1 MFQVLLFFQN
11 IHDEIFLNKIK
22 NKKEIF
28 LNFFEYINRSSIVW
42 FLRKF
47 IPSSN
52 LNSSIQILNLYKLCM
67 QHIFLIFLILITFN
81 ALLNINQYKYTIS
94 NKNNIQFYDFIK
106 ERITQFKSPL
116 VLSSFQSFSIKH

>member
-1 MFQVLLFFQN
+1 
-11 IHDEIFLNKIK
+11 
-22 NKKEIF
+22 
-28 LNFFEYINRSSIVW
+28 
-42 FLRKF
+42 
-47 IPSSN
+47 
-52 LNSSIQILNLYKLCM
+52 M